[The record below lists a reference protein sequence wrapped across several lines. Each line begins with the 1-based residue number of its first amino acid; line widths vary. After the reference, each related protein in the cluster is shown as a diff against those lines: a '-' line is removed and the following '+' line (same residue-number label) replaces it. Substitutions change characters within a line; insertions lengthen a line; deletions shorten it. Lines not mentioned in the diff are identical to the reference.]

1 MSNIPSLTDL
11 EAILREKPDLREKVS
26 TRGVLNTLLPDAL
39 RAKREAIELR
49 EKLRQSKASLDD
61 YAARKAASQKQLDDG
76 QKTLAALRQRPRSAP
91 SAAKPTPAPA
101 PSAPSRFA
109 EASDSFLHQ
118 AATHRSSP
126 EADKL
131 EARRE
136 LETRGFTVSPE
147 GILSRSTRK
156 N

>member
-1 MSNIPSLTDL
+1 MSNLPSITDL
-11 EAILREKPDLREKVS
+11 EAILREKPDLRAQVS
-26 TRGVLNTLLPDAL
+26 RKGILNTLPDAL
-39 RAKREAIELR
+39 RLKREAIELR

-76 QKTLAALRQRPRSAP
+76 QKTLAALRQRPRVAP
-91 SAAKPTPAPA
+91 AAAKPTPSAPA
-101 PSAPSRFA
+101 PAPSRFA

-118 AATHRSSP
+118 AASHRSSP
-126 EADKL
+126 AADRAEAIN
-131 EARRE
+131 E
-136 LETRGFTVSPE
+136 LNRRGFTLSPE